1 MPPRNHSHISCFA
14 VITLLLLLLLSA
26 GCATFSPPQQP
37 GDLLPPV
44 TSEITGAW
52 HSGRIVWLDLIT
64 PNAAAVKRF
73 YGGLFG
79 WTFETR
85 DNYIVIT
92 NGKRRIGGIIEI
104 KTEKKSMVGARWLAS
119 MSVADIDAAA
129 AWVEA
134 QGGKVLN
141 GPVTMNQR
149 GRGALISDPEGA
161 RLVILKA
168 RDGDPPEQQPGIG
181 DWLWL
186 EDWTSN
192 LEQAASFYQKLGG
205 YERTIAGSDY
215 VVLVNEDKWR
225 AGIRKVQE
233 KTFSGNW
240 VPAVRVENAGQL
252 VSRVTALGG
261 RVLLAPGQ
269 SPDNPD
275 TALITDSTGA
285 LLILQPWNFAA
296 EEEKP

>member
-1 MPPRNHSHISCFA
+1 MSLPNRSRIFRFIA
-14 VITLLLLLLLSA
+14 IFLLLLLLA
-26 GCATFSPPQQP
+26 GCATFSSSPRP
-37 GDLLPPV
+37 GDLLQPV
-44 TSEITGAW
+44 TTEATGIW

-64 PNAAAVKRF
+64 PDAAAAKKF

-79 WTFETR
+79 WTFKTQ
-85 DNYIVIT
+85 DDYVVIS

-104 KTEKKSMVGARWLAS
+104 KPEEKSLVEAQWLAS

-129 AWVEA
+129 VWVEK
-134 QGGKVLN
+134 QGGKILN
-141 GPVTMNQR
+141 GPVTMKQR

-168 RDGDPPEQQPGIG
+168 RDGDPPERQPGIG

-186 EDWTSN
+186 EDWTAD
-192 LEQAASFYQKLGG
+192 LDQTVEFYRKLGG
-205 YERTIAGSDY
+205 YKKTIAGNDY
-215 VVLVNEDKWR
+215 VILVNEGKWR

-233 KTFSGNW
+233 KVFSGIW
-240 VPAVRVENAGQL
+240 VPAVRVEDAGRL
-252 VSRVTALGG
+252 IARVTALGG

-275 TALITDSTGA
+275 TALITDSSGA
-285 LLILQPWNFAA
+285 LLILQPWDFAA